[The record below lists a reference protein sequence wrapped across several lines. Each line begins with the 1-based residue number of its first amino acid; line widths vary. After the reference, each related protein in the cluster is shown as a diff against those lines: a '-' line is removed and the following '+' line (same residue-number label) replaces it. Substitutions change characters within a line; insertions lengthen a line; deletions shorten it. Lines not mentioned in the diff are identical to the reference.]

1 MMSMDVLPAPMTVDV
16 ASRFLGVRKAVL
28 RDHIETGDI
37 EYSNG
42 FISGESL
49 AAIQKQQA
57 ELINLR
63 DFLEQY
69 NSSLFSSSK
78 AYDRAKYVEFLENH
92 HYFGIEVIPLEKV
105 LFSVFGRGE
114 FFIKRTDMDFL
125 DFKSRSFFDD
135 FGVSEREK
143 VERILND
150 PKANADTRHFM
161 REYLKYLEDEKNIYT
176 PSLTAFVRI
185 IFEIPDICSAS
196 DADVINAI
204 EAAETVTAKE
214 LLVGFLTFVSAL
226 EKVDY
231 NCIKMKNNEKEA
243 VHAYSYEEFTGL
255 ARVLFNAD
263 YEKAHHLTEKALE
276 KSFNAEMWLFLACHY
291 VCGWRAS
298 DICTNWVY
306 PNLKGTDNPFGLCTD
321 TLKEDI
327 LSGIIPDTVYETVA
341 LYVIRRIEMA
351 FNMPKKTGMGK
362 LRSEILPE
370 LRPFFGKLT
379 LIAEY
384 HHLTDGEGYM
394 KPCRIFY
401 YRNWVRCRDFFGEEI
416 LEVTGKTPLSS
427 RRLNKSYLQGMEQ
440 AARNNGNTS
449 LVSHMIAA
457 YARNHADADTTL
469 VYLRDHGLTG
479 ETAGVVLFMMMQ
491 RGVFGADL
499 YHALLAAYPES
510 FQQLS
515 AKEQSLLM
523 EKIPLSAY
531 DLEISGA
538 AFAATEE
545 MSRKFAQ
552 GDKQVPLETLKAMLL
567 VAQGKGKA
575 KEEGIY
581 CKQKA
586 FGFSCDHPV
595 YKSCIANLCPNH
607 IFTSEGVPSLLR
619 VIRDYSEKYRSTG
632 NPKYAAVLKK
642 CIIPAFQEILSEVI
656 RGMNGKER
664 AAVRKLI
671 EEGLDG

>member
-1 MMSMDVLPAPMTVDV
+1 MVSMDVLPDAMTVDV
-16 ASRFLGVRKAVL
+16 ASRFLGIRKAVL
-28 RDHIETGDI
+28 RDHIETGEI

-42 FISGESL
+42 LISGVSL

-63 DFLEQY
+63 DFLEPY
-69 NSSLFSSSK
+69 DNSLFSSRK
-78 AYDRAKYVEFLENH
+78 ASDRAKYIEFLENH

-105 LFSVFGRGE
+105 LFSVSGRGE
-114 FFIKRTDMDFL
+114 FFIKRKDTDFL

-143 VERILND
+143 VERMLND
-150 PKANADTRHFM
+150 SENNAATRHFVK
-161 REYLKYLEDEKNIYT
+161 EYLKYLEDEKNIYT
-176 PSLTAFVRI
+176 PSLTGFVRI
-185 IFEIPDICSAS
+185 IFEIPDIRRAS
-196 DADVINAI
+196 DTDVINAV
-204 EAAETVTAKE
+204 EAAETVSTKE
-214 LLVGFLTFVSAL
+214 LLVGFFTFVSAL

-231 NCIKMKNNEKEA
+231 NRIKIKSNEPET
-243 VHAYSYEEFTGL
+243 VPAYSYEEFTGL
-255 ARVLFNAD
+255 ARILFNAD

-276 KSFNAEMWLFLACHY
+276 NSFNAEMWLFLACHY

-306 PNLKGTDNPFGLCTD
+306 PNLKGGENPFGLSVD

-327 LSGIIPDTVYETVA
+327 LNGMIPDNVYETVA
-341 LYVIRRIEMA
+341 MYVIRRIEMA
-351 FNMPKKTGMGK
+351 FNMPQKTGMGK

-384 HHLTDGEGYM
+384 HHLTGEEGYM

-401 YRNWVRCRDFFGEEI
+401 YRNWVRCRNFFGEEI
-416 LEVTGKTPLSS
+416 LDVIGKTPLSS

-440 AARNNGNTS
+440 AARDNGNTS
-449 LVSHMIAA
+449 LVSHMVAA
-457 YARNHADADTTL
+457 YARNHADANTTL

-479 ETAGVVLFMMMQ
+479 ETAGIVLFMMMQ

-499 YHALLAAYPES
+499 YHALLAAYPET
-510 FQQLS
+510 FQKLS

-523 EKIPLSAY
+523 EKVPVSAY
-531 DLEISGA
+531 DLEVSGA
-538 AFAATEE
+538 VFAATEE
-545 MSRKFAQ
+545 MSRKLAQ
-552 GDKQVPLETLKAMLL
+552 GDKQVPLETLKAMLQI
-567 VAQGKGKA
+567 AQGKGKA

-581 CKQKA
+581 CKRKA
-586 FGFSCDHPV
+586 FGFSCDHPT
-595 YKSCIANLCPNH
+595 YQSCIANLCPNH
-607 IFTSEGVPSLLR
+607 IFTSEGVPALLR
-619 VIRDYSEKYRSTG
+619 VIRDYSEKCRHTG

-642 CIIPAFQEILSEVI
+642 CIIPAFQDILGEVI
-656 RGMNGKER
+656 REMADSER
-664 AAVRKLI
+664 AGVRKLI